1 MDLMDWVFLFALLD
15 GPAMGVLYLLWRKFN
30 NEIK

>member
-1 MDLMDWVFLFALLD
+1 MDWVFLFALLD

>member
-1 MDLMDWVFLFALLD
+1 MEWAFLFALLD

-30 NEIK
+30 NEIE